1 MALGTFTLQTIDL
14 SPNYSL
20 VLSGRALPYRPITFE
35 GTQQLEVVWYPGFPN
50 ATAQALGPH
59 EERSTFKGY
68 WKDRFL
74 GVVQAGQTPVLWK
87 GLNVDTAADAIDYA
101 DSLRRTG
108 AQLRVTWA
116 SGEETGVRTIQR
128 IGYLTR
134 LTQTWHTPHDCE
146 WEMEFSWT
154 GQTDAPIRSVA
165 PTPVNYS
172 TVSNDLAQT
181 GNAVSRSLTA
191 ATSWLTQ
198 ANNAYATGNANLG
211 NLVGDAL
218 GQVANGV
225 AALNT
230 LSANVATTVQLPGA
244 TLSQAGGIFSGL
256 VRSYTT
262 VATALEDTTS
272 TSIAGIRSLTSQPGT
287 FVGATEQMKD
297 FFSQITFWET
307 TTTYR
312 QLART
317 SEEWVEETAAL
328 AQPEPDFIYVAS
340 EGDDLR
346 RVATGYYG
354 DPAAW
359 VFLAECNGLV
369 SSLLVSG
376 QSIKIPPVQTPRAA

>member
-1 MALGTFTLQTIDL
+1 MALGTFRLETLDQGDD
-14 SPNYSL
+14 YSL
-20 VLSGRALPYRPITFE
+20 LLSGRALPYRPITFE
-35 GTQQLEVVWYPGFPN
+35 GTQQIEVVWYPGFPN
-50 ATAQALGPH
+50 ATAQPLGPH
-59 EERSTFKGY
+59 EERSVFKGY

-74 GVVQAGQTPVLWK
+74 GVLQAAQTPILWK
-87 GLNVDTAADAIDYA
+87 GQNVYTAADAIDYA
-101 DSLRRTG
+101 DSLRRVG

-116 SGEETGVRTIQR
+116 SGEDSGVQTIQR
-128 IGYLTR
+128 IGFLTK

-146 WEMEFSWT
+146 WEMEFAWT
-154 GQTDAPIRSVA
+154 GQSDAPIRSEA
-165 PTPVNYS
+165 PTPIVYS

-181 GNAVSRSLTA
+181 GNAVSRALTA
-191 ATSWLTQ
+191 ATSALTA
-198 ANNAYATGNANLG
+198 ANNAYATANANVG
-211 NLVGDAL
+211 NLVGDAI

-225 AALNT
+225 QALNT

-262 VATALEDTTS
+262 VASALEDTTS
-272 TSIAGIRSLTSQPGT
+272 TSIAGVRSLTSQPGT
-287 FVGATEQMKD
+287 FVGATEQTKD
-297 FFSQITFWET
+297 FFAQIKFWET

-317 SEEWVEETAAL
+317 SEGWVEQTAAL
-328 AQPEPDFIYVAS
+328 AQPQPDFIYVAS

-359 VFLAECNGLV
+359 VFLAEYNGLV
-369 SSLLVSG
+369 SSLLTSG